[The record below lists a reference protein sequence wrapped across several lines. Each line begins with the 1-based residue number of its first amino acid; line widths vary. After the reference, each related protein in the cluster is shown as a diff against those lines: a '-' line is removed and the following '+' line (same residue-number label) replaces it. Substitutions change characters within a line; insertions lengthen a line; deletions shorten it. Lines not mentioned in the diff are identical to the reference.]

1 VHPVTD
7 DSPFFLSF
15 EKPLPSILE
24 TLLYISIIIVGAF
37 LVIPFIWLRS
47 SEKKSE
53 LAISSVVIYFAALGS
68 GFILIELALLQ
79 KLILLLGNPTMT
91 FAILLFTMLLS
102 SGIGSLISAKMIKNG
117 TKNLTWAILGIV
129 AIGLVYVVLLPDMIY
144 SVIAE
149 NFVTK
154 VAISVGLLFPIGF
167 LMGIPLPTG
176 MRVLKSNF
184 ANHIPWM
191 WAINGA
197 FSVFGA
203 VASVILGI
211 ILGAS
216 YAMSL
221 GIIIYLVALGIS
233 LSWKKQTI
241 EIQNK

>member
-1 VHPVTD
+1 
-7 DSPFFLSF
+7 
-15 EKPLPSILE
+15 
-24 TLLYISIIIVGAF
+24 
-37 LVIPFIWLRS
+37 
-47 SEKKSE
+47 
-53 LAISSVVIYFAALGS
+53 
-68 GFILIELALLQ
+68 
-79 KLILLLGNPTMT
+79 
-91 FAILLFTMLLS
+91 
-102 SGIGSLISAKMIKNG
+102 
-117 TKNLTWAILGIV
+117 
-129 AIGLVYVVLLPDMIY
+129 
-144 SVIAE
+144 
-149 NFVTK
+149 
-154 VAISVGLLFPIGF
+154 
-167 LMGIPLPTG
+167 MGIPLPTG

-221 GIIIYLVALGIS
+221 GITIYLVALGIS

>member
-1 VHPVTD
+1 
-7 DSPFFLSF
+7 
-15 EKPLPSILE
+15 
-24 TLLYISIIIVGAF
+24 
-37 LVIPFIWLRS
+37 
-47 SEKKSE
+47 
-53 LAISSVVIYFAALGS
+53 VIYFAALGA

-102 SGIGSLISAKMIKNG
+102 SGIGSLISTKIIKNG

-149 NFVTK
+149 NFATK
-154 VAISVGLLFPIGF
+154 IAISVGLLFPIGF

-233 LSWKKQTI
+233 LRWKKQTI